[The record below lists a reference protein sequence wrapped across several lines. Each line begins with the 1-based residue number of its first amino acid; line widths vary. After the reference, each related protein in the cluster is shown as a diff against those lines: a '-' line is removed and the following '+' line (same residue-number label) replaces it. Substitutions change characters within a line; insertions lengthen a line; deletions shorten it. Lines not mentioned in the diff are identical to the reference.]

1 MADYSAR
8 RFEHLPPAAAGLGA
22 MLLRP
27 RAVAIACLLA
37 VAGAGWLS
45 LAMLAAQTSSGAG
58 IWDALA
64 ALCRPASAGSGFSPS
79 SLALA
84 LGMWSAMTL
93 AMMLPTA
100 APMILTYADIAE
112 TAAARKLPV
121 ISPFVLVA
129 GYCAVWLGFAFAA
142 AGLQEGVVRPAL
154 QGAASANAATVLSAA
169 LFVVAGL
176 YQFSSLKAAC
186 LSACQQPFQFFF
198 RHWKTHARGV
208 FGLGL
213 QQGMH
218 CLGCCWAMML
228 LMFAGGAMNPLWMAA
243 LGGVMTVEKM
253 TSGRRLSLAIGV
265 ALLAIGLAV
274 AAFGVAYR

>member
-8 RFEHLPPAAAGLGA
+8 RFEHLPPAAAGLGTV
-22 MLLRP
+22 LLRP
-27 RAVAIACLLA
+27 RVVAIACLLA
-37 VAGAGWLS
+37 IAGTGWLS
-45 LAMLAAQTSSGAG
+45 LAVLAAQTSPTTGL
-58 IWDALA
+58 WDTLA
-64 ALCRPASAGSGFSPS
+64 ALCRPAPAASGFSTS

-84 LGMWSAMTL
+84 LAMWSAMTL

-112 TAAARKLPV
+112 TAAAKKLPV

-129 GYCAVWLGFAFAA
+129 GYCAVWLGFAFGAATAQEGLVRPILQAA
-142 AGLQEGVVRPAL
+142 ARGNAPAL
-154 QGAASANAATVLSAA
+154 LSAA

-198 RHWKTHARGV
+198 RHWKAKSRGV

-213 QQGMH
+213 HQGMH

-253 TSGRRLSLAIGV
+253 TSGRWFAHAVGV
-265 ALLAIGLAV
+265 VFVVIGLTI
-274 AAFGVAYR
+274 AASGLAYN

>member
-8 RFEHLPPAAAGLGA
+8 RFEHLPPAAAGLGTV
-22 MLLRP
+22 LLRP
-27 RAVAIACLLA
+27 RVVAIACLLA
-37 VAGAGWLS
+37 ITAAGWLS
-45 LAMLAAQTSSGAG
+45 LAVLAAQTSAGAG
-58 IWDALA
+58 LWDTLA
-64 ALCRPASAGSGFSPS
+64 ALCRPASAASGFSS

-84 LGMWSAMTL
+84 LVMWSAMTL

-129 GYCAVWLGFAFAA
+129 GYCAVWLGFAFGAA
-142 AGLQEGVVRPAL
+142 TAQEGLVRPIL
-154 QGAASANAATVLSAA
+154 QGAAWGNAPTLLSAA

-198 RHWKTHARGV
+198 RHWKTNSRGV

-213 QQGMH
+213 HQGMH

-253 TSGRRLSLAIGV
+253 TSGRRFAHAVGAVLV
-265 ALLAIGLAV
+265 AIGLVIAV
-274 AAFGVAYR
+274 FGMAYS